1 VNDALH
7 VLPVN
12 GQFPAEVVECGVLR
26 NFTSDPMIIQRF
38 LRFSNRSGSIPHFFL
53 PRNTAKRV
61 LAALART
68 FADRRRDLV
77 RHSILLP
84 IYSTAENYDNRLPEN
99 ARIKNRLNLEPV
111 V

>member
-1 VNDALH
+1 MKDVLH
-7 VLPVN
+7 VLPAN

-26 NFTSDPMIIQRF
+26 NFASDPCGIQRF
-38 LRFSNRSGSIPHFFL
+38 LRFSNRSGSISHFFL

-68 FADRRRDLV
+68 YADRKRDLV

-84 IYSTAENYDNRLPEN
+84 IYSTAENYDNRLHEN
-99 ARIKNRLNLEPV
+99 ARIKNRLICEPV